1 VLARWS
7 TSLAGFV
14 TSRRGRLVV
23 IAVWI
28 PIAVVGLIL
37 HSRINDVTAAG
48 QRSFLPSDSES
59 TRVVEDLGSKFTGGD
74 DIPALIVFERDGG
87 LTKADR
93 KAIAKLGTKLA
104 DLHLVGGS
112 AVLDPLTDSG
122 EDLLPRGAG
131 LVSSDGDAV
140 IVALSINANDRD
152 AISGGVARI
161 RSLLSENEIPGV
173 QAHVT
178 GPAGVAAD
186 LESVADDAGRTLLI
200 ATISLV
206 LLLLLLVYRAP
217 LLALTPLLVVGVAY
231 LMASGIAYLL
241 IEADLITV
249 NTEGTFLL
257 LVLVFGAGTDYSL
270 LLVHRYREELGS
282 GRDPTEALALAVRE
296 SMPAI
301 AASAGT
307 VMAAMLVLL
316 LADLESTRW
325 LGPILAIGI
334 AVMLAASFTLL
345 PALLSLLGPRAF
357 WPVRELGDGG
367 PPELWT
373 RAAGF
378 VSRRARLL
386 VVAIPLVLAVLAAGN
401 LIHHGT
407 IGFGQGETR
416 PTDSGEGTA
425 IIDAHYPQ
433 GVGAPLLAIVD
444 SDDAAAAV
452 DAIEKDAEIAVAA
465 PFKVSINK
473 ELALV
478 GVIIEGN
485 PYGEAGVEVVED
497 LRKVL
502 AEISPGALVGGV
514 PAENLDVENAN
525 ARDTK
530 VVVPAVILVVF
541 LILCLVLRAL
551 AAPLYLMATVVL
563 SFAATLG
570 LVTLL
575 FSQVFGEGIAFNLVL
590 LSFIF
595 LVALGVDYNIFLMT
609 RVREEARE
617 GGTRAAVGRALVATG
632 SVVTGAGVILAGTF
646 ATLTLLPLEAL
657 VQIGATVAIGVLLDT
672 FVVRALLVPSITHLL
687 GERAWWPSRGA

>member
-1 VLARWS
+1 MLARWS

-23 IAVWI
+23 LAVWI

-59 TRVVEDLGSKFTGGD
+59 TQVVEDLGSKFTGGD
-74 DIPALIVFERDGG
+74 DIPALIVFERNGG
-87 LTKADR
+87 LTRADR
-93 KAIAKLGTKLA
+93 KAIARLGEKLT
-104 DLHLVGGS
+104 DLDLVGGS

-122 EDLLPRGAG
+122 KDLLPGGAG

-140 IVALSINANDRD
+140 IVALSIDANDRD
-152 AISGGVARI
+152 AISDGVARI
-161 RSLLSENEIPGV
+161 RSLLSANQIPGV

-186 LESVADDAGRTLLI
+186 LESVADDAGRTLLL
-200 ATISLV
+200 ATVGLV

-217 LLALTPLLVVGVAY
+217 LLALTPLVVVGIAY

-270 LLVHRYREELGS
+270 LLVHRYREELAS
-282 GRDPTEALALAVRE
+282 GGEPTEALALAVRE

-345 PALLSLLGPRAF
+345 PALLSLLGARAF
-357 WPVRELGDGG
+357 WPVRDLGDGS
-367 PPELWT
+367 PSEAWT
-373 RAAGF
+373 RVSGL
-378 VSRRARLL
+378 VSRRARRLAILIPAVL
-386 VVAIPLVLAVLAAGN
+386 VVLAAGN
-401 LIHHGT
+401 FIHHGT

-416 PTDSGEGTA
+416 PTDSGRGTA

-433 GVGAPLLAIVD
+433 GVGAPLLAIVA

-452 DAIEKDAEIAVAA
+452 DAIENDAAIAVAA

-497 LRKVL
+497 LRAVL
-502 AEISPGALVGGV
+502 AKISPGALVGGV

-525 ARDTK
+525 AHDTK

-551 AAPLYLMATVVL
+551 VAPLYLMATVVL

-570 LVTLL
+570 LVTFL

-609 RVREEARE
+609 RVREEAQG

-687 GERAWWPSRGA
+687 GERAWWPSREG